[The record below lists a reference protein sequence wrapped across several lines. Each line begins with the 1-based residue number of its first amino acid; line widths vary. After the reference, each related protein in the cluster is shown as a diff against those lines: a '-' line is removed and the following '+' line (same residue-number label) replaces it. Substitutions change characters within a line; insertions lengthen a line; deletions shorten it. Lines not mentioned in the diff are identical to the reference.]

1 MRNDDNLTL
10 KIIKTDIWFANKGLS
25 PIHNLTNDEAKF
37 NVSAYH
43 AQQATEKCIKVVLDQ
58 YYNVDTTTR
67 RYREHKIPRLLQYLE
82 ECNTP
87 EKPIPIIIP
96 EIIYEKANEISS
108 WEANMRYNIDYTL
121 LRKSIK
127 SVVIACNKMLKE
139 LKEKGFE

>member
-1 MRNDDNLTL
+1 
-10 KIIKTDIWFANKGLS
+10 
-25 PIHNLTNDEAKF
+25 
-37 NVSAYH
+37 
-43 AQQATEKCIKVVLDQ
+43 
-58 YYNVDTTTR
+58 
-67 RYREHKIPRLLQYLE
+67 LE